1 MMMVVLMMP
10 RAGFTRSEVD
20 GTSERRGL
28 IRVSVLK
35 TTCYY
40 KL

>member
-20 GTSERRGL
+20 GTSPDEVLRGED
-28 IRVSVLK
+28 
-35 TTCYY
+35 
-40 KL
+40 